1 MATSLMD
8 PNNAMRGKYRLIAEL
23 GQGGSA
29 NVYLAV
35 ASGPSG
41 FNKLV
46 VLKLLKVGL
55 SAEAEF
61 RQMFL
66 NEARLAARLNH
77 PNVVQ
82 TNEVFEEDGRPII
95 VMEYLE
101 GVSFSKLVARA
112 HEVGRSLPLPMRLRI
127 ICEALSGL
135 HYSHELKDYN
145 GTPLGVVH
153 RDMNPQNIFVSFD
166 GRISLLDFGIAKLT
180 SSHGETQTGVMKG
193 KLRYMPPEQILGE
206 TVNRRTDIF
215 AVGVMVWEATTN
227 QKMWRGM
234 ADATIMHD
242 VINGRIPSPRTVKED
257 VPERLEQICMK
268 ALAAAQADRYATA
281 AELQS
286 DLEKCLVGETVNNR
300 AIGQF
305 ANSLFADVRA
315 KTHEI
320 IERQLAE
327 IAREPNPGDANLV
340 GGQMPSITLT
350 SPTMI
355 ESNSGRQ
362 GPTPSGPRRSRW
374 ILGMAFFFGISAAGI
389 AVVIF
394 GRTSPRD
401 SSSHDRVPTPSETS
415 APQAIEP
422 PEIAVPDSGITEVAL
437 RLSASPAKAKLYL
450 DDRPLPSNPY
460 FGDVPSD
467 AARHTIR
474 AEATGYRSEEKSLIF
489 KNDTEVTLTLEPAK
503 DRAHAQTPARPVSSR
518 GPAVLTSPPPKVNC
532 NPPYMIDEMGIQRLK
547 PECIS
552 PGGK

>member
-1 MATSLMD
+1 MATSPMD
-8 PNNAMRGKYRLIAEL
+8 PNNAMHGRYRLIAEL

-35 ASGPSG
+35 ARGPSG

-55 SAEAEF
+55 SGEAEYH
-61 RQMFL
+61 QMFL

-101 GVSFSKLVARA
+101 GVPFSKLVPRAR
-112 HEVGRSLPLPMRLRI
+112 EVGRSLPLPMHLRI

-135 HYSHELKDYN
+135 HYCHELKDYD

-206 TVNRRTDIF
+206 LVDRRTDIF
-215 AVGVMVWEATTN
+215 AVGVMVWEAVAN

-234 ADATIMHD
+234 TDATIMHN

-257 VPERLEQICMK
+257 VPERLERICMK

-286 DLEKCLVGETVNNR
+286 ELEECLAGETVSNR
-300 AIGQF
+300 SIGQF
-305 ANSLFADVRA
+305 VNSLFADVRA

-320 IERQLAE
+320 IEHQLAE
-327 IAREPNPGDANLV
+327 VAREPNPGGANLI
-340 GGQMPSITLT
+340 GRQMPSIELT
-350 SPTMI
+350 SPTMT
-355 ESNSGRQ
+355 ESNSSRQ

-374 ILGMAFFFGISAAGI
+374 MLGMALFFGIAAAGI
-389 AVVIF
+389 TVRIF
-394 GRTSPRD
+394 GRTPPRD
-401 SSSHDRVPTPSETS
+401 SSSNDRVLTPSETS
-415 APQAIEP
+415 APRAVEP
-422 PEIAVPDSGITEVAL
+422 PEIAVSDSGITEVAL
-437 RLSASPAKAKLYL
+437 SLSASPPKAKLYL

-460 FGDVPSD
+460 SGSVPSD
-467 AARHTIR
+467 AIPHSIR
-474 AEATGYRSEEKSLIF
+474 AEAAGYRSEEKSLLF

-503 DRAHAQTPARPVSSR
+503 DRARAQTPPRPVSSR

-532 NPPYMIDEMGIQRLK
+532 NPPYMIDETGIQRLK

-552 PGGK
+552 PGEK